1 MKLHLITNTMIYAS
15 FSCFISGD
23 RYFILE
29 GFLLMNKSTEFVF
42 RIPVRV
48 AKLRF
53 CKRNSYIIGFTAR
66 SNTWYCYKNHT
77 IGVP

>member
-29 GFLLMNKSTEFVF
+29 GFLLTNKSTESVF

-53 CKRNSYIIGFTAR
+53 CKRN
-66 SNTWYCYKNHT
+66 
-77 IGVP
+77 